1 MKYVMYS
8 YHSEYDSISSQVSK
22 KQWCIQ
28 YSEANQGTCI
38 LCERHTQY
46 LLSFLSLGVLN
57 PLDTPHHMKIDDDAP
72 FREGVVL
79 NRPVKVGGGSFVN
92 AGMRKEVRIDKAL
105 KPGLRV
111 TVKLGE
117 KTGMCS
123 FEHFKFTLS
132 AIIKAM
138 LSLETREKLCAY
150 ACTCKTVC

>member
-1 MKYVMYS
+1 
-8 YHSEYDSISSQVSK
+8 
-22 KQWCIQ
+22 
-28 YSEANQGTCI
+28 
-38 LCERHTQY
+38 
-46 LLSFLSLGVLN
+46 
-57 PLDTPHHMKIDDDAP
+57 MKIDDDAP

-138 LSLETREKLCAY
+138 FSLETRERNCVLMRAPAIMLESAKAMTSFAKESNGLTSTKALVSLQLGEH
-150 ACTCKTVC
+150 AL